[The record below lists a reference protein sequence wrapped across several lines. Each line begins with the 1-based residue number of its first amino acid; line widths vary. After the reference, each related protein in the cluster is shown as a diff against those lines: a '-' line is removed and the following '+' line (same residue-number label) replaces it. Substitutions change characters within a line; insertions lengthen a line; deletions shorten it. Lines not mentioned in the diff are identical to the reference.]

1 MTANVLDGHIHQ
13 FSLLICCTLCMR
25 CVSSDENCLPPTA
38 PTEADVSFFSTL
50 GCSLQGALTTGSMAL
65 ALLSPFIWSERVLA
79 PVLVCRWP
87 SFHLASPI
95 PPPELPWQLAAI
107 AIRRQTTS
115 PWAPHARAACMC
127 MYRVVARHH
136 DASGSLCALFSSY
149 PHFSFSSVSLSR
161 LVPTLSLAVWVF
173 QPLPLVSG
181 VRKELIIHL
190 EGNQLWAR
198 VALTSACS
206 PHPTCNHFLCSYYT
220 TWNPLQTSCFLFLC
234 PVCPWTK

>member
-95 PPPELPWQLAAI
+95 PPPPRAPLTAGCHSHQQTDDKSLGSTCTRCLYVHVQSCGKAPRCIWIPLCTFFFLPTFLLLKCF
-107 AIRRQTTS
+107 S
-115 PWAPHARAACMC
+115 FP
-127 MYRVVARHH
+127 
-136 DASGSLCALFSSY
+136 SGSNTLTGCLGFPASSSGLWSQEGADH
-149 PHFSFSSVSLSR
+149 PLGGEPAVGQSGSDVSMLPSS
-161 LVPTLSLAVWVF
+161 
-173 QPLPLVSG
+173 
-181 VRKELIIHL
+181 
-190 EGNQLWAR
+190 NM
-198 VALTSACS
+198 
-206 PHPTCNHFLCSYYT
+206 
-220 TWNPLQTSCFLFLC
+220 
-234 PVCPWTK
+234 